1 MCRDSARRERAG
13 WRDVAPM
20 LRNAAWPAD
29 ANLRIGDH
37 EREEASVELRAHFAA
52 GRLDVDE
59 FSSRL
64 DEVYRATVAADIDR
78 VMRDLPRTGLATPPA
93 GARPQWA
100 ARTLVHS
107 QVMPRVAGGQRLM
120 HRAYRAHVRTFVVV
134 MALLV
139 AIWALTGGGGFWP
152 VWPLAFW
159 GFFVFRHHRFDRR
172 WGRRVDELGV
182 GQNR

>member
-29 ANLRIGDH
+29 ANLRIGDC
-37 EREEASVELRAHFAA
+37 EREEATGELKAHFAA
-52 GRLDVDE
+52 GRLDIDE
-59 FSSRL
+59 FSNRL
-64 DEVYRATVAADIDR
+64 DEVYRATVAADLDR
-78 VMRDLPRTGLATPPA
+78 VMRDLPRTAPSDAVGGTRSL
-93 GARPQWA
+93 RA
-100 ARTLVHS
+100 AHTVVHT

-120 HRAYRAHVRTFVVV
+120 HRAYRAHVRTFVLV
-134 MALLV
+134 MTLLI
-139 AIWALTGGGGFWP
+139 AIWALTGAGSFWP

-172 WGRRVDELGV
+172 WDRRFDELGV
-182 GQNR
+182 GRNR